1 MDLCRGAVFADNKN
15 RVQTFRPGQVVPM
28 TANIS
33 IPHEGPANVSI
44 VKTAT
49 NKIVGDM
56 LLVFD
61 SYADEK
67 LKVLPPNNT
76 QFSVTLPTNLG
87 KQCSVAGECV
97 LQWFWFGTAAK
108 QTYEVRLQRLGRLS
122 IYGQRSSRPAIE
134 TASDMLPQ
142 SCVDFVLAGNA
153 VTGTGGSAGGSAGGS
168 TGTGSSSS
176 TGGSSST
183 TGGAGAGVAAGAPV
197 PGTGEGSFGGVE
209 GSVPASQIGQPMT
222 AQAAAEMPN
231 MPDMPNMPG
240 TPTPPTPPAYMPNT
254 PGMPNMPGMRRD

>member
-1 MDLCRGAVFADNKN
+1 MRRSIGVATLLAATVSAHGNVTSPPARLPGPAMVQACGQTATGAVMADGTTPLEDVKDPLASCKCCSWSELLVPRPLPSPVGIADAGVGKLDLCRGAVFADNKS

-44 VKTAT
+44 VNTAT
-49 NKIVGDM
+49 NKIVGNM

-108 QTYEVRLQRLGRLS
+108 QTYEVRLR
-122 IYGQRSSRPAIE
+122 
-134 TASDMLPQ
+134 DW
-142 SCVDFVLAGNA
+142 
-153 VTGTGGSAGGSAGGS
+153 
-168 TGTGSSSS
+168 
-176 TGGSSST
+176 
-183 TGGAGAGVAAGAPV
+183 GV
-197 PGTGEGSFGGVE
+197 
-209 GSVPASQIGQPMT
+209 
-222 AQAAAEMPN
+222 
-231 MPDMPNMPG
+231 
-240 TPTPPTPPAYMPNT
+240 
-254 PGMPNMPGMRRD
+254 

>member
-108 QTYEVRLQRLGRLS
+108 QTYEVRLQDWGGDLSMGRDLRGLLLRLRLTYCHRAVS
-122 IYGQRSSRPAIE
+122 TSC
-134 TASDMLPQ
+134 LP
-142 SCVDFVLAGNA
+142 V
-153 VTGTGGSAGGSAGGS
+153 
-168 TGTGSSSS
+168 
-176 TGGSSST
+176 
-183 TGGAGAGVAAGAPV
+183 
-197 PGTGEGSFGGVE
+197 
-209 GSVPASQIGQPMT
+209 
-222 AQAAAEMPN
+222 MP
-231 MPDMPNMPG
+231 
-240 TPTPPTPPAYMPNT
+240 
-254 PGMPNMPGMRRD
+254 